1 MVPLA
6 RRLRLPVVNNDWV
19 RKCFS
24 KKQLLPYQPFL
35 LADRSSQDTE
45 EVFVSDDS
53 DQDPDFVPERK
64 RRKTSSFDHPPPPTP
79 AQKPKRKSVDPPSP
93 VLFNP
98 FGVTVTNERGEE
110 VDPDSLECLKIFA
123 KRGKRVEETN
133 KQMNREFRGF
143 KLFCTKSTSIGPGKA

>member
-24 KKQLLPYQPFL
+24 KKQLLPYQPLL

-64 RRKTSSFDHPPPPTP
+64 RRKTSPLIIPLLPHQHRNLRENLLIPLLQSSSTP
-79 AQKPKRKSVDPPSP
+79 S
-93 VLFNP
+93 
-98 FGVTVTNERGEE
+98 G
-110 VDPDSLECLKIFA
+110 
-123 KRGKRVEETN
+123 
-133 KQMNREFRGF
+133 
-143 KLFCTKSTSIGPGKA
+143 